1 MFGIKL
7 IAIDDV
13 SHQPRRSIEE

>member
-1 MFGIKL
+1 MFGIKQ